1 MAVGLEWVA
10 PAACLAAASA
20 AITIVLKDGLAGA
33 LPVTAIEIAVVL
45 PPSSVVAAHHT
56 AIEVYPLPLVDWNF
70 AAVDL

>member
-1 MAVGLEWVA
+1 
-10 PAACLAAASA
+10 
-20 AITIVLKDGLAGA
+20 
-33 LPVTAIEIAVVL
+33 L